1 MHLLRK
7 SQFNRSTVSNTS
19 SEAIEVENYD
29 NVIKNVES
37 LTSNETK
44 VSTSPN
50 DKKRQ
55 MDKNSKKD
63 GTISNISSIVKQ
75 DKPDCNGTSSK
86 TNDAKGSTDN
96 NTSSNDDE

>member
-1 MHLLRK
+1 M
-7 SQFNRSTVSNTS
+7 SNTS
-19 SEAIEVENYD
+19 SEANEVENYD
-29 NVIKNVES
+29 NVIENVGS
-37 LTSNETK
+37 STTIDTK

-86 TNDAKGSTDN
+86 NNDAKGSTD
-96 NTSSNDDE
+96 TSSNDDE